1 MLFRSG
7 PVFINNIVKDSI
19 QGDIKLL
26 DILGDIG
33 AQISWAERGLSVSM
47 PKNKAIRAFD
57 LDLNHIPDAAM
68 TLAMIALFADGPCR
82 LRNIGNWRVKETDRL
97 SAMTTEMRKLGVN
110 VSEGPD
116 SLEIEPTT
124 SFNEGVAIDT
134 YDDHRMA
141 MCFALVAF
149 AGLDITI
156 NDPKCASKTFPNF
169 FEELESALQ
178 APVITIDGPSG
189 SGKGTVARQVANRL
203 GFSYL
208 DSGALYRSVGLFY
221 LNGGESNNLSDPV
234 SVKKFMD
241 EIRIELSGDTIFLN
255 GEDVTKQIR
264 EESVSMAASKV
275 AKSEIIRGLMYEL
288 QRNVRHAPG
297 LVADG
302 RDMGTT
308 VFPGARLKIYLTAS
322 LEERA
327 RRRYLQ
333 LVESGERVKME
344 GLVAE
349 MSRRDL
355 EDSSRSSSPMRQ
367 AESAI
372 EIDSTGKGIA
382 EVVQDVL
389 DAFYSPNC
397 NSSQ

>member
-1 MLFRSG
+1 
-7 PVFINNIVKDSI
+7 
-19 QGDIKLL
+19 
-26 DILGDIG
+26 
-33 AQISWAERGLSVSM
+33 
-47 PKNKAIRAFD
+47 
-57 LDLNHIPDAAM
+57 
-68 TLAMIALFADGPCR
+68 IALFADGPCR

-116 SLEIEPTT
+116 SLEIEPPT

-156 NDPKCASKTFPNF
+156 NDHKCASKTFPNF
-169 FEELESALQ
+169 FEKLESTLQ

-221 LNGGESNNLSDPV
+221 LNGGKSNNLSDPV

-355 EDSSRSSSPMRQ
+355 EDSSRISSPMRQ

-389 DAFYSPNC
+389 DAFYRANC

>member
-1 MLFRSG
+1 
-7 PVFINNIVKDSI
+7 
-19 QGDIKLL
+19 
-26 DILGDIG
+26 
-33 AQISWAERGLSVSM
+33 
-47 PKNKAIRAFD
+47 
-57 LDLNHIPDAAM
+57 M
-68 TLAMIALFADGPCR
+68 TLAIIALFADGPCR

-116 SLEIEPTT
+116 SLEIEPPT

-169 FEELESALQ
+169 FEKLESALQ

-255 GEDVTKQIR
+255 GEEVTKQIR

-389 DAFYSPNC
+389 DAFYRANC

>member
-1 MLFRSG
+1 
-7 PVFINNIVKDSI
+7 
-19 QGDIKLL
+19 
-26 DILGDIG
+26 
-33 AQISWAERGLSVSM
+33 
-47 PKNKAIRAFD
+47 
-57 LDLNHIPDAAM
+57 
-68 TLAMIALFADGPCR
+68 
-82 LRNIGNWRVKETDRL
+82 
-97 SAMTTEMRKLGVN
+97 
-110 VSEGPD
+110 
-116 SLEIEPTT
+116 
-124 SFNEGVAIDT
+124 
-134 YDDHRMA
+134 
-141 MCFALVAF
+141 
-149 AGLDITI
+149 
-156 NDPKCASKTFPNF
+156 
-169 FEELESALQ
+169 
-178 APVITIDGPSG
+178 
-189 SGKGTVARQVANRL
+189 
-203 GFSYL
+203 
-208 DSGALYRSVGLFY
+208 
-221 LNGGESNNLSDPV
+221 
-234 SVKKFMD
+234 
-241 EIRIELSGDTIFLN
+241 LN

-333 LVESGERVKME
+333 LVESGERVNME

-349 MSRRDL
+349 MGRRDL

-389 DAFYSPNC
+389 DAFYSSNC